1 MVRGAA
7 CRPGTRRGRGFG
19 ADSGP
24 IRAPAAGTLAA
35 ILNRVPV
42 LRWGQPYRS
51 LETRELRHFLTGAPV
66 AEVDQ
71 ANAALVR
78 RDFRR
83 GAPRARAALREIPA
97 AEILEMSRRAGR
109 LYAEEELPFGDG
121 RQTPEDFVRAQSA
134 TTGLPESLCRAN
146 LEKNRWVLERLGEVL
161 DALTRGLDLDLVAA
175 GHGVEARGVPVSY
188 QAQTPALGLVLPSNS
203 PGVHTLWLPVLP
215 LRIGLVLKPG
225 SEEPWT
231 PYRLAEA
238 FFAAGIP
245 REAVSVVPGPR
256 EVGQAV
262 VETAPRSL
270 IFGSRETIARY
281 RGDAGVRVYG
291 PGFSK
296 IFLGD
301 DAVDRWEDQLE
312 VMVESV
318 FANSG
323 RSCIN
328 ASGIWASR
336 RTGEIAA
343 ALAERLGPVRPLPPD
358 DPESA
363 LAAFPVPGAAAAIDA
378 DLERRLASGG
388 ATDRTAAFR
397 DGPRFVPAGPDEDA
411 GWLRPTVV
419 ECEGPDAAAANVE
432 YLFPFVSVVQ
442 CPQERMIREA
452 GHTLVGT
459 AITAD
464 AAFGADLL
472 DATGIDRLNLG
483 PIPTNRVN
491 WMQPHEGNLLDH
503 LYRARAFNSA

>member
-1 MVRGAA
+1 M
-7 CRPGTRRGRGFG
+7 
-19 ADSGP
+19 
-24 IRAPAAGTLAA
+24 
-35 ILNRVPV
+35 

-83 GAPRARAALREIPA
+83 GASRARAVLREIPA
-97 AEILEMSRRAGR
+97 AELLEMAGRAGR
-109 LYAEEELPFGDG
+109 LYAEEELALGEG

-146 LEKNRWVLERLGEVL
+146 LEKNRSVLENLGEVL
-161 DALTRGLDLDLVAA
+161 EALTRGLDLDFLAA
-175 GHGVEARGVPVSY
+175 GHGMETWGAEAREVPVSW

-238 FFAAGIP
+238 FFTAGIP

-256 EVGQAV
+256 EAGQAV

-270 IFGSRETIARY
+270 LFGSAATVEQY
-281 RGDAGVRVYG
+281 RGDPSVRVYG

-301 DAVDRWEDQLE
+301 DEADRWEDHLE
-312 VMVESV
+312 VLVESV

-328 ASGIWASR
+328 CSGIWASR

-343 ALAERLGPVRPLPPD
+343 ALAERLGPVPALPPE

-363 LAAFPVPGAAAAIDA
+363 LAAFPVPGAAQALDA
-378 DLERRLASGG
+378 DLERRLAGGG
-388 ATDRTAAFR
+388 AVDRTAAVR
-397 DGPRFVPAGPDEDA
+397 EGPRFVPAGPEGNA

-419 ECEGPDAAAANVE
+419 ECEGPDAPAANLE
-432 YLFPFVSVVQ
+432 YLFPFVSVVR

-464 AAFGADLL
+464 PAFRADLL
-472 DATGIDRLNLG
+472 DATNIDRLNLG
-483 PIPTNRVN
+483 PIPTNRVD
-491 WMQPHEGNLLDH
+491 WRQPHEGNLLDH
-503 LYRARAFNSA
+503 LYRARAFNRA

>member
-1 MVRGAA
+1 M
-7 CRPGTRRGRGFG
+7 
-19 ADSGP
+19 
-24 IRAPAAGTLAA
+24 
-35 ILNRVPV
+35 

-71 ANAALVR
+71 ANAALAR

-83 GAPRARAALREIPA
+83 GASRARAALREIPA
-97 AEILEMSRRAGR
+97 VEILEMARRAGQ
-109 LYAEEELPFGDG
+109 LYAEEELPFGEG

-134 TTGLPESLCRAN
+134 TTGLPESMCRAN
-146 LEKNRWVLERLGEVL
+146 LEKNRWVLENLREVL
-161 DALTRGLDLDLVAA
+161 DALTRGLDLDLLAA
-175 GHGVEARGVPVSY
+175 GHGVEARGVPVSW

-231 PYRLAEA
+231 PFRLAQA

-256 EVGQAV
+256 EVGQAL
-262 VETAPRSL
+262 VEAAPRSL
-270 IFGSRETIARY
+270 IFGSGETVERY
-281 RGDAGVRVYG
+281 RGNPAVRVYG

-301 DAVDRWEDQLE
+301 DEVDRWEDHLE
-312 VMVESV
+312 VLMESV

-328 ASGIWASR
+328 CSGIWASR

-343 ALAERLGPVRPLPPD
+343 ALAERLGPVPALPPE

-363 LAAFPVPGAAAAIDA
+363 LAAFPVPGAAKALDA
-378 DLERRLASGG
+378 DLERRLAGGG
-388 ATDRTAAFR
+388 AIDRTAAFR
-397 DGPRFVPAGPDEDA
+397 EGPRFVPAGPEGTA

-419 ECEGPDAAAANVE
+419 ECEGPDAPAANLE
-432 YLFPFVSVVQ
+432 YLFPFVSVVR
-442 CPQERMIREA
+442 CPQDRMLREA

-459 AITAD
+459 AITGD
-464 AAFGADLL
+464 AAFRADLL
-472 DATGIDRLNLG
+472 DATNIDRLNFG

-491 WMQPHEGNLLDH
+491 WLQPHEGNLLDH
-503 LYRARAFNSA
+503 LYRSRAFNSA